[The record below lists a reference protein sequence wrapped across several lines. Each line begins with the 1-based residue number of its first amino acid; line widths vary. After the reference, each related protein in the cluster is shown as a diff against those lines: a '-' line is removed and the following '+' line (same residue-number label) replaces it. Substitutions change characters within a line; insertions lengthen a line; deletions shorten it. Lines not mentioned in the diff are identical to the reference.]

1 MTDVWTAFVAARLA
15 EDEAAAQAAPWELD
29 DGQWPFRVTLD
40 PFRVTDEAAARAY
53 VSQFRPI
60 RALRQVAALRVI
72 LAEHA
77 PISTPPICNICS
89 EDAPCKTLRALAAIW
104 ADHADQPGHQDHSV
118 V

>member
-1 MTDVWTAFVAARLA
+1 MTDVWTAFVAARLD

-29 DGQWPFRVTLD
+29 DGQCP
-40 PFRVTDEAAARAY
+40 DEAAARAY
-53 VSQFRPI
+53 VSQFRP
-60 RALRQVAALRVI
+60 LRSLHQVTALRVI

-104 ADHADQPGHQDHSV
+104 PHHADQPGHHENTGV
-118 V
+118 